1 MANKL
6 EQKPFNEIQSQYS
19 CEDMAVSPLDSRYTT
34 EMTPVFDEGNKLRKW
49 MEVEVALAKAHAKLG
64 HIPREAP
71 PAIEA
76 GMEKVKLVELF

>member
-1 MANKL
+1 
-6 EQKPFNEIQSQYS
+6 
-19 CEDMAVSPLDSRYTT
+19 MAVSPLDSRYTT